1 MRSVSQKVW
10 IVALAVLCAAV
21 SSRSAVAEDATSFVE
36 PTGWS
41 VGDANST
48 YQEWDVFSGRSGNVP
63 DIGHYPAS
71 FATTLSAASPAIK
84 TGTGNLYSFSGNYNW
99 WAGIENYGGNGTGTK
114 VLVQVAASL
123 HEDVGVLPTSLAIV
137 QPDGSSLLGGDN
149 ASVLNTVTL
158 FEGLVYSPATDS
170 YATTQEQ
177 LWEFFLPDYTD
188 DFRVVGTNS
197 VHSSLMQVRV
207 DSMIVPEPAA
217 IVLVGMGLIALGA
230 YRIVRRGR
238 RRPCNA

>member
-1 MRSVSQKVW
+1 MRSVFQTKR
-10 IVALAVLCAAV
+10 IAILAILWTAV
-21 SSRSAVAEDATSFVE
+21 SSHGAMAEDATSFVE

-41 VGDANST
+41 VGDVNST
-48 YQEWDVFSGRSGNVP
+48 YQEWDVFSGRSGNTP
-63 DIGHYPAS
+63 DVGHFPVS
-71 FATTLSAASPAIK
+71 FAPTLSAASPAIK

-99 WAGIENYGGNGTGTK
+99 WADIENYGGAGTGTR

-123 HEDVGVLPTSLAIV
+123 HEGVGVLPTSLAIV

-149 ASVLNTVTL
+149 ASILNTATL

-170 YATTQEQ
+170 WATTQER
-177 LWEFFLPDYTD
+177 LWEFFLPGYTD
-188 DFRVVGTNS
+188 DFRVVGTNTI
-197 VHSSLMQVRV
+197 HSSLMQVRV

-230 YRIVRRGR
+230 YRIVRHVRHR
-238 RRPCNA
+238 QCHV